1 MNETDQQQSD
11 SQADSGAQHG
21 QPTMRL
27 RVSAVP
33 ACKPEAQGDQGSF
46 DATESE
52 LLHVLQSLILLTGE
66 NLDQWTWEE
75 RRDFLNWCLD
85 EGVLTIQDGRL
96 VPVEED
102 MILTSPLKHDTDTYP
117 PNSAEELADSLR
129 LNSAVSAQ
137 SLKVSVNA
145 HKSAQEGADE
155 CSHVFQ
161 RDGAGTIG

>member
-1 MNETDQQQSD
+1 MEETTNQQPA
-11 SQADSGAQHG
+11 SQTGSGTQHG
-21 QPTMRL
+21 QPTIRL
-27 RVSAVP
+27 RMLAIP
-33 ACKPEAQGDQGSF
+33 TCKPGAQGDQGGF
-46 DATESE
+46 DAAESE
-52 LLHVLQSLILLTGE
+52 LLHVLQSLLPLTGE

-117 PNSAEELADSLR
+117 PNSAEELADALR

-145 HKSAQEGADE
+145 HKSAQEGAD
-155 CSHVFQ
+155 
-161 RDGAGTIG
+161 

>member
-1 MNETDQQQSD
+1 MEETDLQQPDRQT
-11 SQADSGAQHG
+11 DSGTQYG
-21 QPTMRL
+21 QSTMQL
-27 RVSAVP
+27 RVPAVP
-33 ACKPEAQGDQGSF
+33 ACKPGAHGDPGGF

-52 LLHVLQSLILLTGE
+52 LLHLLQSLLPLTGE

-102 MILTSPLKHDTDTYP
+102 MILTSPLKYDTDTYL
-117 PNSAEELADSLR
+117 PNSAEELADELG

-145 HKSAQEGADE
+145 HKSAQEGAD
-155 CSHVFQ
+155 
-161 RDGAGTIG
+161 